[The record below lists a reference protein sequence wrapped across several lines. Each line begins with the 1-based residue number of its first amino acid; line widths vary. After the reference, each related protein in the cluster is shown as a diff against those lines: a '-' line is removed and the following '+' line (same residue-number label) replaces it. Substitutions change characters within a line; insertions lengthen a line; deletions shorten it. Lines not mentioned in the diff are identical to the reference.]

1 MIDMYASLGVPTVN
15 TAGWPPNL
23 GICLCVC
30 VCMYVIFIHDIHT
43 LHLSIIVNNPI
54 NNASNAPFSEVN
66 TFYEDKNTYNIFIH
80 ILEYIQMP
88 DVCVIIQYKYQRL

>member
-1 MIDMYASLGVPTVN
+1 MYASLGVPTVN

-30 VCMYVIFIHDIHT
+30 VYVIFIHDIHT

-54 NNASNAPFSEVN
+54 NNASNAPFSESKHFLRRHTIYSYLYSN
-66 TFYEDKNTYNIFIH
+66 LYKC
-80 ILEYIQMP
+80 QMY
-88 DVCVIIQYKYQRL
+88 V